1 MRATSLFT
9 SPYLNEEM
17 TNDLKVKMCNSA
29 TYELCNE
36 VKGGGTRGLRNA
48 AKLQCKLNRERASG
62 SSLKVSGEEE
72 SKKIGILQI

>member
-36 VKGGGTRGLRNA
+36 ATSRRDVGCGNPVNLFT
-48 AKLQCKLNRERASG
+48 
-62 SSLKVSGEEE
+62 KVTM
-72 SKKIGILQI
+72 